1 MKKVLFVC
9 LVALLSIGAA
19 NAQKPNKGEK
29 KSVTVEFVT
38 NIDCEG
44 CAKKVYNT
52 IPFEKGV
59 EDVQVDVASKIVTV
73 TYNPAKTNNDNLIKA
88 FAKIKLEAAVAEKKC
103 QGGCCGEHKHEQK
116 KCEGNC
122 CGEHKH
128 NHKGGCCG
136 EHKHEQKK
144 CEGNCGGEHK
154 HNHEGDCCGEHK
166 HEHKHEQK
174 KCEDDCC
181 K

>member
-1 MKKVLFVC
+1 MKKIFLMC
-9 LVALLSIGAA
+9 LVALLGVGAA

-29 KSVTVEFVT
+29 KSVTVEFMT

-52 IPFEKGV
+52 IPYEKGV

-73 TYNPAKTNNDNLIKA
+73 TYNPAKTNNEALIKA
-88 FAKIKLEAAVAEKKC
+88 FDKIKLEAAVAEKKC
-103 QGGCCGEHKHEQK
+103 QGDCC
-116 KCEGNC
+116 
-122 CGEHKH
+122 
-128 NHKGGCCG
+128 
-136 EHKHEQKK
+136 
-144 CEGNCGGEHK
+144 GEHK
-154 HNHEGDCCGEHK
+154 HNHEGDRCGDHK

>member
-1 MKKVLFVC
+1 MC

>member
-122 CGEHKH
+122 SGEHKH
-128 NHKGGCCG
+128 NHKGDCCG
-136 EHKHEQKK
+136 EHKH
-144 CEGNCGGEHK
+144 EHK

>member
-1 MKKVLFVC
+1 MKKVLLMC
-9 LVALLSIGAA
+9 LVALLSIGVAD
-19 NAQKPNKGEK
+19 AQKPKKGEK

-59 EDVQVDVASKIVTV
+59 EDVQVDVPTKIVTV

-103 QGGCCGEHKHEQK
+103 EAGCCGEHKHEQK
-116 KCEGNC
+116 KCEGDC

-128 NHKGGCCG
+128 
-136 EHKHEQKK
+136 
-144 CEGNCGGEHK
+144 EHK

-166 HEHKHEQK
+166 HEHKHNHEGDCCGEHKHEQK